1 MEVPASPFSPL
12 RPLIQIVTI
21 ARLTALETLR
31 HPIFLILSLTAVACI
46 LVVPIA
52 IAHELGE
59 QGRLARDSALAFQF
73 GFGVLIAGYA
83 ASSSLRREIETG
95 ILSTLLSK
103 NIGRELFYVG
113 KVVGIG
119 AILGLYLFVAIPAGL
134 LAQRLAPLNYEIDT
148 LALLIAPAAVILAL
162 AGAALDNFISRR
174 SFASSAMVHL
184 VVTLSA
190 AVLILAVFSPD
201 GTPVRYGQAIEWR
214 LIPAQLLIAEALL
227 LFGTLCLALA
237 VRLKTAAV
245 LAGAAVC
252 FLLGL
257 ATDYLLGSVPLL
269 RGWAPHWQVFWQSE
283 ALAAGGHVTGAVI
296 EQVSLYAAFYLA
308 GLIAIGIVLFRHQ
321 EME

>member
-1 MEVPASPFSPL
+1 MEVPASPTNAL
-12 RPLIQIVTI
+12 RPLIQILTI

-31 HPIFLILSLTAVACI
+31 HPILLLLSLSAVACI
-46 LVVPIA
+46 LFVPIA

-83 ASSSLRREIETG
+83 AGSSLRREIETG

-119 AILGLYLFVAIPAGL
+119 AVLALYVLVALPAGL

-148 LALLIAPAAVILAL
+148 LALLIAPSAVVLAL
-162 AGAALDNFISRR
+162 AGAALDNFFSRR
-174 SFASSAMVHL
+174 SFASSAMVYL
-184 VVTLSA
+184 IVSLAGT
-190 AVLILAVFSPD
+190 VLILAAFGRD
-201 GTPVRYGQAIEWR
+201 GTPVRYGQFIEWR
-214 LIPAQLLIAEALL
+214 LIPAQLLLAEALL
-227 LFGTLCLALA
+227 LFGALCLALA
-237 VRLKTAAV
+237 ARLKTAAV
-245 LAGAAVC
+245 MAGGAVV

-257 ATDYLLGSVPLL
+257 ATDYFLGAFPIL
-269 RGWAPHWQVFWQSE
+269 RGWAPHWQVFWQSD
-283 ALAAGGHVTGAVI
+283 ALAAGGHVSAASI
-296 EQVSLYAAFYLA
+296 EQISLYAFFYLA
-308 GLIAIGIVLFRHQ
+308 GLIAVGIVLFRHQ

>member
-1 MEVPASPFSPL
+1 MEVPASPFSAL
-12 RPLIQIVTI
+12 RPLIQILTI

-31 HPIFLILSLTAVACI
+31 HPIFLLLSLTAVACI

-59 QGRLARDSALAFQF
+59 QGRLARDSALAFQLV
-73 GFGVLIAGYA
+73 FGVVIAGYA
-83 ASSSLRREIETG
+83 AGSSLRREIETG
-95 ILSTLLSK
+95 ILSTVLSK

-119 AILGLYLFVAIPAGL
+119 AVLALYVLVSLPAGL
-134 LAQRLAPLNYEIDT
+134 LAQRLAPLNYEVDT
-148 LALLIAPAAVILAL
+148 LALLIAPAAVVLAL
-162 AGAALDNFISRR
+162 VGAALDNFFNRR
-174 SFASSAMVHL
+174 SFAAGAMGYLIVAL
-184 VVTLSA
+184 DV
-190 AVLILAVFSPD
+190 AVLILAAFNRE
-201 GTPVRYGQAIEWR
+201 GIPVRYGQFIEWR

-245 LAGAAVC
+245 LAGAAVF

-257 ATDYLLGSVPLL
+257 ATDYLLGAFPIL
-269 RGWAPHWQVFWQSE
+269 RGWAPHWQVFWQSD
-283 ALAAGGHVTGAVI
+283 ALAANGHVSSSLL
-296 EQVSLYAAFYLA
+296 EQISLYAVFYLG
-308 GLIAIGIVLFRHQ
+308 GLIAVGIVLFRHQ

>member
-1 MEVPASPFSPL
+1 MEVPASPSSAL
-12 RPLIQIVTI
+12 RPFVQILTI

-31 HPIFLILSLTAVACI
+31 HPIFLLLSLTAVACI

-83 ASSSLRREIETG
+83 AGSSLRREIETG

-103 NIGRELFYVG
+103 NIGRELFYGG

-119 AILGLYLFVAIPAGL
+119 AVLALYVLVAIPAGL
-134 LAQRLAPLNYEIDT
+134 LAQRVSPLNYEVDT
-148 LALLIAPAAVILAL
+148 LALLIAPAAVVLAL

-174 SFASSAMVHL
+174 SFASSAMIHL
-184 VVTLSA
+184 VITLSA
-190 AVLILAVFSPD
+190 GVLILAAFSRD
-201 GTPVRYGQAIEWR
+201 STPVPYGQAIEWR

-245 LAGAAVC
+245 LAGAAIF

-257 ATDYLLGSVPLL
+257 ATDYLLGTFPLL
-269 RGWAPHWQVFWQSE
+269 RGWAPHWQVFWQSD
-283 ALAAGGHVTGAVI
+283 ALAAGGHLSGDVI
-296 EQVSLYAAFYLA
+296 EQVSLYAIFYLA
-308 GLIAIGIVLFRHQ
+308 GLIAVGIVLFRHQ

>member
-1 MEVPASPFSPL
+1 MEVPASPSSAL
-12 RPLIQIVTI
+12 RPLIQILTI

-31 HPIFLILSLTAVACI
+31 HPIFLLLSLTAVACI

-73 GFGVLIAGYA
+73 VFGVVIAGYA
-83 ASSSLRREIETG
+83 AGSSLRREIETG
-95 ILSTLLSK
+95 ILSTVLSK

-119 AILGLYLFVAIPAGL
+119 AILALYVLVALPAGL
-134 LAQRLAPLNYEIDT
+134 LAQRLAPLNYEVDT
-148 LALLIAPAAVILAL
+148 LALLIAPAAVVLAL
-162 AGAALDNFISRR
+162 VGAALDNFFNRR
-174 SFASSAMVHL
+174 SFAAGAMGYLIVAL
-184 VVTLSA
+184 DV
-190 AVLILAVFSPD
+190 AVLILAAFNRE
-201 GTPVRYGQAIEWR
+201 GIPVRYGQFIEWR

-245 LAGAAVC
+245 LAGAAVF

-257 ATDYLLGSVPLL
+257 ATDYLLGAFPIL
-269 RGWAPHWQVFWQSE
+269 RGWAPHWQVFWQSD
-283 ALAAGGHVTGAVI
+283 ALAASGHVSSALL
-296 EQVSLYAAFYLA
+296 EQISLYAVFYLG
-308 GLIAIGIVLFRHQ
+308 GLIAVGIVLFRHQ